1 MARPLSWLSRLHE
14 IRQSVA
20 NSVRSHYSRAEL
32 ETLFQIQP
40 RAASRMLEILPT
52 VIVGTSKLIARE
64 TLGAFLD
71 RVQDADDV
79 PALMEK
85 IRTEKATPSRRRL
98 RHLVQRD
105 YDPMNVYGIP
115 ETLKLKRGHLEIN
128 FETMEQLSETLV
140 SLAKILED
148 DLDEFIRLYEPRK
161 STEEPDTSAA
171 EIRALYAELEE
182 MEAAKA

>member
-1 MARPLSWLSRLHE
+1 MARPLSWLPRLHE

-32 ETLFQIQP
+32 QVLFQLQL
-40 RAASRMLEILPT
+40 REAARLLEALPT
-52 VIVGTSKLIARE
+52 TLVGTSKLVARE

-71 RVQDADDV
+71 RVNDAEDV
-79 PALMEK
+79 PALMKTIRAEK
-85 IRTEKATPSRRRL
+85 GTVSRRRL

-105 YDPMNVYGIP
+105 YDPMTIYGIP

-128 FETMEQLSETLV
+128 FETMESLSETLV

-148 DLDEFIRLYEPRK
+148 DLDEFGRLYEPRNVIEK
-161 STEEPDTSAA
+161 DESAEEV
-171 EIRALYAELEE
+171 RALFEQLEE
-182 MEAAKA
+182 MKAAKT